1 MYILAV
7 QVSLYICI
15 NSDKWQYYSR
25 TYYHEYIYR
34 EYYCMVSKIFC
45 VILKLNS
52 RLYVREKIDQ
62 NDAINNV
69 SQAH

>member
-1 MYILAV
+1 MA
-7 QVSLYICI
+7 
-15 NSDKWQYYSR
+15 
-25 TYYHEYIYR
+25 
-34 EYYCMVSKIFC
+34 SKIFC
-45 VILKLNS
+45 IILKLNS

>member
-1 MYILAV
+1 MISDNITHVHIITNIYIENII
-7 QVSLYICI
+7 VS
-15 NSDKWQYYSR
+15 
-25 TYYHEYIYR
+25 
-34 EYYCMVSKIFC
+34 SKIFC

>member
-1 MYILAV
+1 MI
-7 QVSLYICI
+7 
-15 NSDKWQYYSR
+15 SDNI
-25 TYYHEYIYR
+25 THVHIITNIYIYR
-34 EYYCMVSKIFC
+34 EYYCMASKIFC

>member
-1 MYILAV
+1 MISDNITHVHIITNIYIENIIV
-7 QVSLYICI
+7 WHQKY
-15 NSDKWQYYSR
+15 
-25 TYYHEYIYR
+25 
-34 EYYCMVSKIFC
+34 FC
-45 VILKLNS
+45 NNFVIVILKLNS